1 MYPLVHSDLPSVDL
15 FWFPTGDVWL
25 PRTINALTQGGELVN
40 VLSTWMMN
48 RVAKN
53 PALMRAMISQA
64 IRDHPAQFRELEQ
77 SHGIKIRDPEVYGDD
92 YDFDTLQSLGKLVRS
107 VAIHLRSQP
116 QPAPVSQPIQL
127 RTSNTT
133 HFAGSVNMT
142 NVGCNTRSTSDII
155 QAQRG
160 DERVLLEQ

>member
-25 PRTINALTQGGELVN
+25 PRTINALTQDSELIN

-92 YDFDTLQSLGKLVRS
+92 YDSEGGEEEDQE
-107 VAIHLRSQP
+107 
-116 QPAPVSQPIQL
+116 
-127 RTSNTT
+127 
-133 HFAGSVNMT
+133 
-142 NVGCNTRSTSDII
+142 DE
-155 QAQRG
+155 G
-160 DERVLLEQ
+160 DEEEESEEWMTDEDGGSEE